1 MGILRIVAERI
12 VYGIGLLV
20 AVLVLNF
27 FLIRMAP
34 GDPVQF
40 LIGEMGGASE
50 QFIRDIR
57 LSYGLD
63 RPLLEQLGIYLW
75 RAAQGDLG
83 RSFYYN
89 SPVLDLFM
97 SRVGPTVLLIATAT
111 IVSLVAGTVLGVLSS
126 RKPEGWFSAI
136 VTVFSL
142 VGYAAPVFWTGLLL
156 VILFASVL
164 PIFPVQGMRNLA
176 LQGNGLTI
184 VLDIAHHLVLPALT
198 LSIIYIAQ
206 YSRLARASMLEVLG
220 SDYVRT
226 ARAKG
231 VKESRVVF
239 KHALRNAILPIITI
253 TGLHFGQL
261 LSGAVLVETVFN
273 WPGLGTLAY
282 DSILRRDYPTILGL
296 LFFAAIMVVVA
307 NVVTDLCY
315 AWADP
320 RIKTGRQA
328 T

>member
-164 PIFPVQGMRNLA
+164 PMFPVQGMRNLA

-239 KHALRNAILPIITI
+239 KHALRNAILPTITI

-320 RIKTGRQA
+320 RINTGRQ
-328 T
+328 TT

>member
-1 MGILRIVAERI
+1 MRVASIVAERI
-12 VYGIGLLV
+12 AYGIGLLV

-27 FLIRMAP
+27 FLIRLAP

-50 QFIRDIR
+50 QFVREIRA
-57 LSYGLD
+57 SYGLD
-63 RPLLEQLGIYLW
+63 RPLLEQLWIYLSK
-75 RAAQGDLG
+75 AALGDLG
-83 RSFYYN
+83 RSFYFN
-89 SPVLDLFM
+89 APVLDLFM
-97 SRVGPTVLLIATAT
+97 SRAGPTILLIGTAT
-111 IVSLVAGTVLGVLSS
+111 VVSLFAGTILGVLSS
-126 RKPEGWFSAI
+126 RKPDGLFSA
-136 VTVFSL
+136 VASVFSL
-142 VGYAAPVFWTGLLL
+142 IGYAAPVFWTGLLL
-156 VILFASVL
+156 VILFASYL

-184 VLDIAHHLVLPALT
+184 ALDVAHHLVLPALT
-198 LSIIYIAQ
+198 LSIVYMAQ
-206 YSRLARASMLEVLG
+206 YCRLARASMLEVLG

-231 VKESRVVF
+231 VSETNVVF

-261 LSGAVLVETVFN
+261 LSGAVLVEAVFN

-296 LFFAAIMVVVA
+296 LFFAAIMVVIA
-307 NVVTDLCY
+307 NVLTDLCY

-320 RIKTGRQA
+320 RIKTGRQSS
-328 T
+328 

>member
-12 VYGIGLLV
+12 AYGIGLLV

-27 FLIRMAP
+27 FLVRLAP

-50 QFIRDIR
+50 EFIRDIR

-97 SRVGPTVLLIATAT
+97 SRVGPTILLIATAT
-111 IVSLVAGTVLGVLSS
+111 VVSLVAGTILGVLSS

-142 VGYAAPVFWTGLLL
+142 IGYAAPVFWTGLLL

-176 LQGNGLTI
+176 LQGNGLI
-184 VLDIAHHLVLPALT
+184 IALDIAHHLVLPALT

-231 VKESRVVF
+231 VKETRVVF

-307 NVVTDLCY
+307 NVLTDLCY

>member
-12 VYGIGLLV
+12 AYGIGLLV

-27 FLIRMAP
+27 FLIRLAP

-57 LSYGLD
+57 VSYGLD

-97 SRVGPTVLLIATAT
+97 SRVGPTILLIATAT
-111 IVSLVAGTVLGVLSS
+111 VVSLVAGTILGVLSS

-176 LQGNGLTI
+176 LQGNGLTMA
-184 VLDIAHHLVLPALT
+184 LDIAHHLVLPALT

-307 NVVTDLCY
+307 NVLTDLCY

>member
-12 VYGIGLLV
+12 AYGLGLLV

-27 FLIRMAP
+27 FLIRLAP

-97 SRVGPTVLLIATAT
+97 SRVGPTILLIATAT

-184 VLDIAHHLVLPALT
+184 ALDIAHHLVLPALT

-231 VKESRVVF
+231 VTESRVVF

-296 LFFAAIMVVVA
+296 LFFAAIMVVIA
-307 NVVTDLCY
+307 NVLTDLCY